1 MSSAAESG
9 EATDGV
15 LEELVCEL
23 CLGVVLEPKR
33 LDCAH
38 SFCRAC
44 LQRQL
49 SSKRRGVLPRI
60 PSDSSLVYEISGGGS
75 NGANASTS
83 SSGSESAEPPRAAGS
98 EVVYSC
104 PTCGETTNVSSGD
117 AEKLSTS
124 TALNRML
131 EANAAGWTDT
141 NREEIRLLIRRRR
154 TSSVDLNNG
163 ALPPRELSM
172 CSEHS
177 SAQEF
182 YCVECKTLVC
192 GHCMLSG
199 HKSHIDQVRSAQEAE
214 DRMAAGLRAL
224 MQPSCEAVFTAS
236 EVTGHI
242 SELKK
247 VVVNETTASSNH
259 IRQFFKQARELLEE
273 REKELVDRVEA
284 ESMKAIADLTK
295 KDEVVRRNVGLL
307 SRYVDQVRAS
317 LQQPGDVALLTST
330 HGLISTLQFI
340 HKQIHDVSTQL
351 AQVERPLSVTFEG
364 TSIDFNDLGS
374 LSEETENISESGYVL
389 IKGVTPIQ
397 SPSPPDRS
405 AHHNSQLTLESI
417 KERTQSGVTEDDS
430 PIYEEPFATASFR
443 RHDRKVPP
451 QMYLTRRSAGSTRR
465 MVKVKL
471 KHIISCDEQSSN
483 MKPCGIAVGETDAV
497 IVSDIHSHCV
507 KVITRS
513 GKVMDTI
520 TGPQSQEQIYG
531 PVCLTTD
538 TENNLYI
545 LDKEGK
551 KSVYRFKNGVFDS
564 AFTNK
569 LHKSCKVNQP
579 WGMAVLGDSIY
590 ISDWQ
595 KSCIHIVQANGKLK
609 GVLNCGQ
616 QSQAVLKHPV
626 GIATTSD
633 GGLVV
638 ADHHSHCVW
647 RVVHTKDVVE
657 YQQIGSDIILESP
670 YGVAVTR
677 EGYIVVTDTGTSQ
690 VCLFSSA
697 GVFLTY
703 LGKKGSGAGEF
714 LTPRHVCVTPQGEIL
729 IADEGNQRIQIFELS

>member
-1 MSSAAESG
+1 MSIVIIDMSSAELT
-9 EATDGV
+9 TDGV

-23 CLGVVLEPKR
+23 CLGVINEPKR
-33 LDCAH
+33 LDCYH

-49 SSKRRGVLPRI
+49 SSKRHRGLSRI
-60 PSDSSLVYEISGGGS
+60 TSDTSLISETA
-75 NGANASTS
+75 NGATAAPDES
-83 SSGSESAEPPRAAGS
+83 SAEQQQRATGS
-98 EVVYSC
+98 DVGYAC
-104 PTCGETTNVSSGD
+104 PTCGKTTAVPGGD
-117 AEKLSTS
+117 VEKLNTS
-124 TALNRML
+124 TALRKLL
-131 EANAAGWTDT
+131 EENGAEWTDAD
-141 NREEIRLLIRRRR
+141 REEIRLLIRRRR
-154 TSSVDLNNG
+154 SSASLSNG
-163 ALPPRELSM
+163 ASPPRELSV

-192 GHCMLSG
+192 GHCMLLA
-199 HKSHIDQVRSAQEAE
+199 HKSHIDQVRSVQEAE
-214 DRMAAGLRAL
+214 DRMAAGLRGL
-224 MQPSCEAVFTAS
+224 MQPSSEAVFTAT
-236 EVTGHI
+236 EVTGRI

-259 IRQFFKQARELLEE
+259 IRQFFKQAREMLEE
-273 REKELVDRVEA
+273 REKELIERVEA

-340 HKQIHDVSTQL
+340 HKQIQDVSLQL
-351 AQVERPLSVTFEG
+351 GEEERPLHLTFEG
-364 TSIDFNDLGS
+364 TSIDFGNLGS
-374 LSEETENISESGYVL
+374 LTEETENISEGGYVL
-389 IKGVTPIQ
+389 IKGVTPL
-397 SPSPPDRS
+397 PSPPDSNGSPKRT
-405 AHHNSQLTLESI
+405 NQSI
-417 KERTQSGVTEDDS
+417 PEENGTASDQDG
-430 PIYEEPFATASFR
+430 PIYEEPFATASYSR
-443 RHDRKVPP
+443 RAPRIPP
-451 QMYLTRRSAGSTRR
+451 QMSLTRRSAGSTRKK
-465 MVKVKL
+465 VTVKL
-471 KHIISCDEQSSN
+471 THIISCDDQAGN

-507 KVITRS
+507 KVIARS

-520 TGPQSQEQIYG
+520 TGPQSPEQIYG

-538 TENNLYI
+538 PENNLYI

-551 KSVYRFKNGVFDS
+551 KPIYRFKNGNFDS
-564 AFTNK
+564 GFSSK
-569 LHKSCKVNQP
+569 VHKHCKVSHP
-579 WGMAVLGDSIY
+579 WGMAVSGESIY

-595 KSCIHIVQANGKLK
+595 KSCIHIVHMNGKYK
-609 GVLNCGQ
+609 DVLNCGQ

-626 GIATTSD
+626 GIAITQD

-638 ADHHSHCVW
+638 ADHQSHCVW

-657 YQQIGSDIILESP
+657 FQQIGSDNILESP

-677 EGYIVVTDTGTSQ
+677 EGYIVVTDTGNSQ
-690 VCLFSSA
+690 VSLFSSA
-697 GVFLTY
+697 GFFLTH
-703 LGKKGSGAGEF
+703 LGKKGSGEGEF
-714 LTPRHVCVTPQGEIL
+714 LTPRHVCVTPKGEIM